1 MLLGS
6 VLLLMVVPPLYMTLL
21 GRDSTGEV
29 TT

>member
-1 MLLGS
+1 